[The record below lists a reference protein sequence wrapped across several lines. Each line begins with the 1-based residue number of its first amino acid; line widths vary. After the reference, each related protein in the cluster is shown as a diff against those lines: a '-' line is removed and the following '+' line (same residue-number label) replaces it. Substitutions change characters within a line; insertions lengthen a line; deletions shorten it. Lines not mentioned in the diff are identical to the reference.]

1 MRGLI
6 RRRFQDASGN
16 TRSPLMSVYSREDGL
31 QICKRHQRKLVI
43 PINLPSDCFGDL
55 ENCFINRKKTDG
67 VVSLQENST

>member
-1 MRGLI
+1 
-6 RRRFQDASGN
+6 
-16 TRSPLMSVYSREDGL
+16 MSVYSREDGL
-31 QICKRHQRKLVI
+31 QICKKHQRKLVI